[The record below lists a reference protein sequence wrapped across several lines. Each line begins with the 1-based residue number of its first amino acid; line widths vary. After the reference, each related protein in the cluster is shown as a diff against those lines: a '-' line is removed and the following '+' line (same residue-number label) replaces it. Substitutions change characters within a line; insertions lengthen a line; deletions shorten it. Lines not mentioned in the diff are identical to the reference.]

1 MAFHHPDSDDIEAAV
16 GGYTEAE
23 DSAPDEDLPG
33 SLNDKPS
40 HVGPEDR

>member
-1 MAFHHPDSDDIEAAV
+1 MAYFHASSEEIEAAA

>member
-1 MAFHHPDSDDIEAAV
+1 MAFHHPDSDDIEAAA

-40 HVGPEDR
+40 HMGPEDR